1 MNIVHYTILIDSTS
15 QTDTF
20 LNLLLNDKLLP
31 DFSELAGKTGA
42 LFSSSQIAHY
52 LDKEEKHG
60 IKLITKNTSQSLITM
75 SSGERKK
82 ALLNYTLESSP
93 DYLIVVNPFDNL
105 DYHYQKELKGKL
117 LTLAADLPIIQIINR
132 VEDFLPLAANYAKLE
147 GDKLIHFDSKTHL
160 FSETIKT
167 KSTFS
172 KLNIPRPL
180 NAKLFTGNNLVRLRS
195 VSVSFND
202 KPVLSNISWQIH
214 SGDFWQLKGP
224 NGSGKSTLLAMI
236 TGDSQKG
243 YGQELYL
250 FGTKKGSGES
260 VWDIKKNIGY
270 FTPAMT
276 DKFRGY
282 HTLENML
289 ISGLHDS
296 IGLYVK
302 PTEIEK
308 RLASDWLELLQLSA
322 KKTQYFHQLSTTE
335 KRMLLTAR
343 AMIKHPPLLL
353 LDEPTSGLD
362 DSSALLFVS
371 LVNKI
376 ANDSTTA
383 IVYVSH
389 REEKGLDPKKV
400 FELIPIKNGSTGK
413 IKSFK

>member
-1 MNIVHYTILIDSTS
+1 MNIAHYTILIDSTS
-15 QTDTF
+15 QIDTF
-20 LNLLLNDKLLP
+20 LNQLLNDKLLP
-31 DFSELAGKTGA
+31 DFSELREKTGS
-42 LFSSSQIAHY
+42 LFSSSRIAYY

-60 IKLITKNTSQSLITM
+60 VKLITKNTSQSLITM

-82 ALLNYTLESSP
+82 ALLNYILKNAP
-93 DYLIVVNPFDNL
+93 DYLIVVDPFDNL
-105 DYHYQKELKGKL
+105 DHNHQKELKEKL
-117 LTLAADLPIIQIINR
+117 LTLAVGLPMIQIINR
-132 VEDFLPLAANYAKLE
+132 VEDLLPLPANYAKLE

-160 FSETIKT
+160 LSETIKT
-167 KSTFS
+167 KSTFF

-180 NAKLFTGNNLVRLRS
+180 NAQSFKGINLVKLRN

-202 KPVLSNISWQIH
+202 KPVLSNISWQIR

-260 VWDIKKNIGY
+260 VWDVKKNIGY

-276 DKFRGY
+276 DKFRGH

-308 RLASDWLELLQLSA
+308 RLASDWLQLLQLSA

-335 KRMLLTAR
+335 KRLLLTAR

-389 REEKGLDPKKV
+389 REEKGLNPKQV
-400 FELIPIKNGSTGK
+400 FELIPDKAGTVGIISKP
-413 IKSFK
+413 